1 MKDFILDNSNDL
13 ATSEGDFLI
22 DVPDL
27 QNVSLLLSTTKG
39 DWKESPAIGIGLIR
53 YLDSPFSASQRL
65 KMLRDISLQIE
76 LDGGTTPTIQFNEYG
91 LLNINTYYK

>member
-39 DWKESPAIGIGLIR
+39 DWKDRQLLV
-53 YLDSPFSASQRL
+53 LDLYVTSIVLS
-65 KMLRDISLQIE
+65 LRPK
-76 LDGGTTPTIQFNEYG
+76 G
-91 LLNINTYYK
+91 